1 MWMWRCDYRTH
12 VLTISYID
20 LVIIPGMVSYRFMI
34 SYSSLLITVDTQH
47 TGLLILKDLNYG
59 YYYTS
64 YMAAVVCNRLLKIM
78 SSTKLLTVPG
88 YQGRVQKNK
97 EC

>member
-1 MWMWRCDYRTH
+1 M
-12 VLTISYID
+12 
-20 LVIIPGMVSYRFMI
+20 VILYGWKLLLRSAIYHI
-34 SYSSLLITVDTQH
+34 YSSLLITVDTQH